1 MYGPST
7 VGPGAIMRY
16 TLCIRTVS
24 KNDGL
29 CETYGPSTAN
39 NGPLA
44 RVTVRAKLRDRQLQI
59 TVRISAAVLDL
70 SAFNI
75 K

>member
-1 MYGPST
+1 MTVCAKRTDRQPQMTVRKQDDGPCEMYGPST
-7 VGPGAIMRY
+7 VGPGAIMRC

-39 NGPLA
+39 NGP
-44 RVTVRAKLRDRQLQI
+44 
-59 TVRISAAVLDL
+59 
-70 SAFNI
+70 
-75 K
+75 